1 MRDGEITDMGP
12 VPQLGATAA
21 AHPGER
27 RQIAR
32 PMNGARGP
40 LNNWQ
45 VRVDASPL
53 SDAWK
58 AAVDFSGGDSCIGVL
73 AALGPQRRGTVLSS
87 GCSQSDLT
95 FIDIEGLRGWL
106 EGLIAEKDHHD
117 GNLVMVDPNEVADI
131 AKLPWLKRLSRLAA
145 GCIDVPNE
153 GVFWMLIGWR
163 NATEPASIDK
173 RRLRLALRVLAQC
186 AATHALNARRERRVR
201 ILEGMIDEL
210 APAFILV
217 NQTAQVFW
225 TNYRAELL
233 LAERDLLV
241 RNGGNMLASSIPAQT
256 AVLREAIGRV
266 GRSLAP
272 GADAED
278 EFLLLPRNGGGD
290 LVVLR
295 SVIGRH
301 GLEGNRAVLVIV
313 PQHDASEMAS
323 KLISAFGLIPSEARL
338 VGALISGGSSAAAA
352 ARVGITEQ
360 SAKTYLKRI
369 YAKLGI
375 SSQLELGILVASL
388 TPPLRSGEP
397 RAEPDRHQIM
407 SF

>member
-1 MRDGEITDMGP
+1 MRDGEITDSGRAP
-12 VPQLGATAA
+12 TVEATPDAQ
-21 AHPGER
+21 PTGG
-27 RQIAR
+27 QPINLS
-32 PMNGARGP
+32 PNGARAP
-40 LNNWQ
+40 LNAWQ

-73 AALGPQRRGTVLSS
+73 AALGTTRRGTVLSS

-106 EGLIAEKDHHD
+106 EGLMAEKDHHE
-117 GNLVMVDPNEVADI
+117 GHLVMVDPKEVADI
-131 AKLPWLKRLSRLAA
+131 AKLPWLKRLSALAA
-145 GCIDVPNE
+145 GCIAVPNE
-153 GVFWMLIGWR
+153 GIFWMLIGWR
-163 NATEPASIDK
+163 NAPHTALDK

-186 AATHALNARRERRVR
+186 AATHALNVRRERRVR
-201 ILEGMIDEL
+201 ILEGMLDEL

-217 NQTAQVFW
+217 NQSSQVFW

-241 RNGGNMLASSIPAQT
+241 RNGGNRLASSLPAQT
-256 AVLREAIGRV
+256 AVLRDAIGRV
-266 GRSLAP
+266 GKSLAHE
-272 GADAED
+272 ADVED
-278 EFLLLPRNGGGD
+278 EFLLLPKNGGGD

-295 SVIGRH
+295 SVVGRH

-338 VGALISGGSSAAAA
+338 VGALISGGSSAVAA

-375 SSQLELGILVASL
+375 SSQLELGILVASM
-388 TPPLRSGEP
+388 TPPLRAVEP
-397 RAEPDRHQIM
+397 REAPERHQIM